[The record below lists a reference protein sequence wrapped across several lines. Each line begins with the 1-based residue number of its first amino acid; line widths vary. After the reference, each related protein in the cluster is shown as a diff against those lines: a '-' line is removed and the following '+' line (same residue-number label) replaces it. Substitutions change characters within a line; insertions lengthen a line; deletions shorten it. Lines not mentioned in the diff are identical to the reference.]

1 MISTYVAQVYV
12 YVLLCLA
19 QIKYRDRAKERREKH
34 GQIEPIIPKWK
45 RDYDE
50 ERLDSR

>member
-1 MISTYVAQVYV
+1 MHAF
-12 YVLLCLA
+12 LCRV

-34 GQIEPIIPKWK
+34 GEIEPIIPKWK

-50 ERLDSR
+50 DRIDSR